1 MTQESRKL
9 GQLGQVSQERTVE
22 MEKPPQVLH
31 LGVISGH
38 GSVPFQTK
46 ERCKC
51 IGRTNTDIYIC
62 DYDDA
67 DDDDNEIEKI
77 DKLDKIG

>member
-1 MTQESRKL
+1 
-9 GQLGQVSQERTVE
+9 

-51 IGRTNTDIYIC
+51 IYIWTHKHRHIYMC

-67 DDDDNEIEKI
+67 EDDDNEIEKI
-77 DKLDKIG
+77 DKIDKIG